1 MAGFESAESNL
12 TAEQLERARAAH
24 WRQQKNPLL
33 TLDDAAHWLE
43 QHPLCLY
50 LPRRAQLPAPA
61 PSFVEAVLGAA
72 SATPGAEAISEAYT
86 LVARLVASG
95 AVVALNLFG
104 SVGEQPDFL
113 VARQALP
120 YVLCLRADADWKHA
134 PEKSSGHKVSP
145 LVLELWK
152 ALDNKDN
159 KDGSLTAPEA
169 RETLGRELTEAAV
182 LRGLSE
188 LWQGL
193 RIAPVFGEP
202 GQPARWELLR
212 VRHRDALATAGSTG
226 QVTALSL
233 LVSIYLQSVYAA
245 TSEEIE
251 IFLSPLASRSRVR
264 EAVRG
269 LSATRQ
275 IQSLSMD
282 AQTYYFLEGGLPE
295 FAESAAPGPAQIL
308 LPAPP
313 AVSFSAPQRPMP
325 VAHARKDQG
334 LRPPA
339 AGAGTKPP
347 ARDRTGT
354 RPPGREW
361 KKPGE
366 RERATAARPAFSP
379 GRSFPA
385 PAAGA
390 KPERGPQRS
399 DGPTRGG
406 TRPPFKGRET
416 KPARQEVSR
425 EWRKPPL
432 AGKPA
437 RPSYPSPRSFPPP
450 ASAPGAEATTHRPQR
465 SDAPARSGA
474 RPERRF
480 GARPER
486 PGGERPAP
494 WARSGAKPPFR
505 SSERPRSARPT
516 DRRSGPPADRTAGR
530 RPDGP
535 VSGRPAGIAP
545 ARGRPSGRPPAS
557 FRSKPG
563 VSKPGVSRPGGSRPG
578 RSGPGSR
585 PGTEPRRAGPG
596 FGPRRQDGRSGGPAG
611 APRTGYP
618 ASRPPR
624 PSSPSD
630 GDSQTT
636 RPRSVPSSRPAKP
649 WQRTGSSTARPSGR
663 PGGKPAGKFGGKPG
677 GRPGG
682 KPGGKFGGKPG
693 GKPGGKF
700 GGKPG
705 GRSPGDFPP
714 RKPARKKPGA

>member
-1 MAGFESAESNL
+1 L
-12 TAEQLERARAAH
+12 TAEQLQAARAAH
-24 WRQQKNPLL
+24 WRQQKNPIL

-61 PSFVEAVLGAA
+61 PSFVEAVLGTSA
-72 SATPGAEAISEAYT
+72 ATPGTDAIAPAQALLT
-86 LVARLVASG
+86 RLIDSG

-104 SVGEQPDFL
+104 AVGEQPDFL

-152 ALDNKDN
+152 ALD
-159 KDGSLTAPEA
+159 KDGKDAGLTALEA
-169 RETLGRELTEAAV
+169 RELLGRELTEAAV
-182 LRGLSE
+182 LRGLGE
-188 LWQGL
+188 LWQAL
-193 RIAPVFGEP
+193 RIAPVFQEA

-275 IQSLSMD
+275 IHSLSMD

-295 FAESAAPGPAQIL
+295 FAVSAVSGPVEIT

-313 AVSFSAPQRPMP
+313 AIAFAAPRRPLP
-325 VAHARKDQG
+325 VAHDRKDQQFRPSATREG
-334 LRPPA
+334 TRPPS
-339 AGAGTKPP
+339 
-347 ARDRTGT
+347 RERTAT

-366 RERATAARPAFSP
+366 RERPTAARPAFSP
-379 GRSFPA
+379 TRSFPA

-390 KPERGPQRS
+390 GAKPNRGPQRN
-399 DGPTRGG
+399 DGPPRGG

-437 RPSYPSPRSFPPP
+437 RPSYPARSFPPA
-450 ASAPGAEATTHRPQR
+450 ASAQGAEGTTPRPQR
-465 SDAPARSGA
+465 SDAPVRSGA
-474 RPERRF
+474 RPDKRF
-480 GARPER
+480 GARAER
-486 PGGERPAP
+486 PRGDRPAP
-494 WARSGAKPPFR
+494 WAQAGAKPPFR
-505 SSERPRSARPT
+505 SSERPRPNRPA
-516 DRRSGPPADRTAGR
+516 DRLSGPPSAKR
-530 RPDGP
+530 RSDGP
-535 VSGRPAGIAP
+535 VSGLPAGIAP
-545 ARGRPSGRPPAS
+545 QRGRPSGRPPAS

-563 VSKPGVSRPGGSRPG
+563 GSGPGRSGPRSGPRPGPG

-596 FGPRRQDGRSGGPAG
+596 FGPGSRRHDGRPGGQTG
-611 APRTGYP
+611 APRTSYP
-618 ASRPPR
+618 SSRPPR
-624 PSSPSD
+624 PSSPRD
-630 GDSQTT
+630 GESQTA
-636 RPRSVPSSRPAKP
+636 RPASSSRPAKP
-649 WQRTGSSTARPSGR
+649 WQRTSSSPTRPGSR

-677 GRPGG
+677 GGKPGSRPGG
-682 KPGGKFGGKPG
+682 KPASQFGGKPG
-693 GKPGGKF
+693 GKPGGRP

-705 GRSPGDFPP
+705 GRSPGDYPP

>member
-1 MAGFESAESNL
+1 M
-12 TAEQLERARAAH
+12 TAEQLQAARSAH

-33 TLDDAAHWLE
+33 TLDDAAGWLE

-61 PSFVEAVLGAA
+61 PSFVEAVLGTPA
-72 SATPGAEAISEAYT
+72 ATPGSDAIAPAQALLS
-86 LVARLVASG
+86 RLIDSG
-95 AVVALNLFG
+95 GVVALNLFG
-104 SVGEQPDFL
+104 AVGEQPDFL

-152 ALDNKDN
+152 ALD
-159 KDGSLTAPEA
+159 KDGKDGALTAIEA
-169 RETLGRELTEAAV
+169 RELLGRELTEAAV
-182 LRGLSE
+182 LRGLGE
-188 LWQGL
+188 LWQAL
-193 RIAPVFGEP
+193 RIAPVFQEG

-295 FAESAAPGPAQIL
+295 FAESAVPSPAQIT
-308 LPAPP
+308 LPAPA
-313 AVSFSAPQRPMP
+313 AVAFSAPRRALPAPRPHQDRG
-325 VAHARKDQG
+325 V
-334 LRPPA
+334 RPTA
-339 AGAGTKPP
+339 ATREGTK
-347 ARDRTGT
+347 
-354 RPPGREW
+354 PPGREW

-366 RERATAARPAFSP
+366 REKSAGARPAFSSN
-379 GRSFPA
+379 RSFPPA

-390 KPERGPQRS
+390 KPQRS
-399 DGPTRGG
+399 DGPPAGG

-416 KPARQEVSR
+416 KPARPEVSKER
-425 EWRKPPL
+425 RKPPL

-437 RPSYPSPRSFPPP
+437 RPSYPSPRSFPP
-450 ASAPGAEATTHRPQR
+450 ASAQGAEKTPRGPQR
-465 SDAPARSGA
+465 SDAQAGSGA
-474 RPERRF
+474 RPEKRF

-486 PGGERPAP
+486 PRGERPAP
-494 WARSGAKPPFR
+494 WARSGPKPPFR
-505 SSERPRSARPT
+505 SSERPRPTPPTNRPSGPPT
-516 DRRSGPPADRTAGR
+516 DRTERR
-530 RPDGP
+530 RPEGP
-535 VSGRPAGIAP
+535 GRPAGIAP
-545 ARGRPSGRPPAS
+545 PRGRPSGRPPAS
-557 FRSKPG
+557 FRAK
-563 VSKPGVSRPGGSRPG
+563 PGGSGPRRSG

-585 PGTEPRRAGPG
+585 PGSEPRRAGPG
-596 FGPRRQDGRSGGPAG
+596 FGPRRQDGRPGGQTG
-611 APRTGYP
+611 APRTSYP

-624 PSSPSD
+624 PSSPREA
-630 GDSQTT
+630 DSQTA
-636 RPRSVPSSRPAKP
+636 RPPSAPSSRPAKP
-649 WQRTGSSTARPSGR
+649 WQRTSSSSARPSGR

-677 GRPGG
+677 G
-682 KPGGKFGGKPG
+682 KPGGR
-693 GKPGGKF
+693 F

-705 GRSPGDFPP
+705 GRPSGRPGGKPSGRPPGDFPP

>member
-1 MAGFESAESNL
+1 M

-33 TLDDAAHWLE
+33 TLDDATQWLE

-61 PSFVEAVLGAA
+61 PSFVEAVLGTP
-72 SATPGAEAISEAYT
+72 SATPGAEAISAAHA

-95 AVVALNLFG
+95 TVVALNLFG
-104 SVGEQPDFL
+104 TVGEQPDFL
-113 VARQALP
+113 VARKALP

-152 ALDNKDN
+152 ALND
-159 KDGSLTAPEA
+159 KDGSLSAAEA

-193 RIAPVFGEP
+193 RIAPVFPET

-245 TSEEIE
+245 TSEQIE

-295 FAESAAPGPAQIL
+295 FAESAAAGPAQIL

-313 AVSFSAPQRPMP
+313 AVGISAPQRPIP
-325 VAHARKDQG
+325 VPHARKDQG
-334 LRPPA
+334 FRPA
-339 AGAGTKPP
+339 ASRAGTKPP
-347 ARDRTGT
+347 GRERTGT
-354 RPPGREW
+354 RPPSREW

-366 RERATAARPAFSP
+366 RERSTTARPAFSP
-379 GRSFPA
+379 TRSFPA

-390 KPERGPQRS
+390 KPDRGPQRS
-399 DGPTRGG
+399 DGPPRDR

-450 ASAPGAEATTHRPQR
+450 APRQGAEGTTHRPQR

-474 RPERRF
+474 RPEKRF

-486 PGGERPAP
+486 PRGERPAP

-505 SSERPRSARPT
+505 SSERPRPTRPT
-516 DRRSGPPADRTAGR
+516 DRSSGPPADRTERR

-545 ARGRPSGRPPAS
+545 ARGRPSGRPPAA

-563 VSKPGVSRPGGSRPG
+563 GFRPGGSGPG

-596 FGPRRQDGRSGGPAG
+596 FGPKRQDGRSGAHPG
-611 APRTGYP
+611 APRTSYP
-618 ASRPPR
+618 ASRPSR

-636 RPRSVPSSRPAKP
+636 RPRSAPSSRPAKP
-649 WQRTGSSTARPSGR
+649 WKRTGSSSARPSGR
-663 PGGKPAGKFGGKPG
+663 PGGKPAGRFG

-682 KPGGKFGGKPG
+682 KPGGRPSGKPAGKFGGKPG
-693 GKPGGKF
+693 GKPG
-700 GGKPG
+700 
-705 GRSPGDFPP
+705 DFPP
-714 RKPARKKPGA
+714 RKPPRKKPGA

>member
-1 MAGFESAESNL
+1 L
-12 TAEQLERARAAH
+12 TAEQLQAARAAH

-33 TLDDAAHWLE
+33 TLDDAAGWLE

-61 PSFVEAVLGAA
+61 PSFVEAVLGTPA
-72 SATPGAEAISEAYT
+72 ATPGSDAIAPAQALLS
-86 LVARLVASG
+86 RLIDSG
-95 AVVALNLFG
+95 EVVALNLFG
-104 SVGEQPDFL
+104 AVGEQPDFL

-152 ALDNKDN
+152 VLD
-159 KDGSLTAPEA
+159 KDGKDGALTALEA
-169 RETLGRELTEAAV
+169 RALLGRELTEAAV
-182 LRGLSE
+182 LRGLGE
-188 LWQGL
+188 LWQAL
-193 RIAPVFGEP
+193 RIAPVFQEA

-233 LVSIYLQSVYAA
+233 LVSIYLQSAYAA

-275 IQSLSMD
+275 VQSLSMD

-295 FAESAAPGPAQIL
+295 FAGVPNPAQIT
-308 LPAPP
+308 LPA
-313 AVSFSAPQRPMP
+313 
-325 VAHARKDQG
+325 
-334 LRPPA
+334 A
-339 AGAGTKPP
+339 AAATREGTKPP
-347 ARDRTGT
+347 SRERSGT
-354 RPPGREW
+354 RPPGRKW

-366 RERATAARPAFSP
+366 REKSAGARPAFSSN
-379 GRSFPA
+379 RSFP

-390 KPERGPQRS
+390 KPNRGPQRS
-399 DGPTRGG
+399 DGPPGGG

-416 KPARQEVSR
+416 KPARPEVSK

-437 RPSYPSPRSFPPP
+437 SYPSPRSFPP
-450 ASAPGAEATTHRPQR
+450 ASAQGVEKTPPKTPPGPQR
-465 SDAPARSGA
+465 SDAPVRSGA
-474 RPERRF
+474 KRF

-486 PGGERPAP
+486 PRGERPAP
-494 WARSGAKPPFR
+494 WARSGPKPPFR
-505 SSERPRSARPT
+505 SSERPRPTRPT
-516 DRRSGPPADRTAGR
+516 DRPSGPPTDRTERR
-530 RPDGP
+530 RPEGP
-535 VSGRPAGIAP
+535 DRPAGIAP
-545 ARGRPSGRPPAS
+545 PRGRPSGRPPAS

-563 VSKPGVSRPGGSRPG
+563 GSGPRRSG

-585 PGTEPRRAGPG
+585 PGSEPRRAGPG
-596 FGPRRQDGRSGGPAG
+596 FGPRRQDGRPGGQTG
-611 APRTGYP
+611 APRTSYP

-624 PSSPSD
+624 PSSPRE
-630 GDSQTT
+630 GDSQTA
-636 RPRSVPSSRPAKP
+636 RPPSAPSSRPAKP
-649 WQRTGSSTARPSGR
+649 WQRTSSSSARPSGR

-677 GRPGG
+677 G
-682 KPGGKFGGKPG
+682 KPR
-693 GKPGGKF
+693 F

-705 GRSPGDFPP
+705 GRPPGDFPP

>member
-1 MAGFESAESNL
+1 L
-12 TAEQLERARAAH
+12 TAEQLQAARAAH

-33 TLDDAAHWLE
+33 TLDDAAGWLE

-61 PSFVEAVLGAA
+61 PSFVEAVLGTPA
-72 SATPGAEAISEAYT
+72 ATPGSDAIAPAQALLS
-86 LVARLVASG
+86 RLIDSG
-95 AVVALNLFG
+95 GVVALNLFG
-104 SVGEQPDFL
+104 AVGEQPDFL

-152 ALDNKDN
+152 ALD
-159 KDGSLTAPEA
+159 KDGKDGALTAIEA
-169 RETLGRELTEAAV
+169 RELLGRELTEAAV
-182 LRGLSE
+182 LRGLGE
-188 LWQGL
+188 LWQAL
-193 RIAPVFGEP
+193 RIAPVFQEA

-275 IQSLSMD
+275 VQSLSMD

-295 FAESAAPGPAQIL
+295 FGESAVPSPAQIT
-308 LPAPP
+308 LPAP
-313 AVSFSAPQRPMP
+313 VSFSAPRRPLP
-325 VAHARKDQG
+325 AP
-334 LRPPA
+334 RPHQDRGVRPA
-339 AGAGTKPP
+339 AATREGTKPP
-347 ARDRTGT
+347 SRERSGT

-366 RERATAARPAFSP
+366 REKSAAARPAFSSK
-379 GRSFPA
+379 RSFPPA

-390 KPERGPQRS
+390 KPNRGPQRS
-399 DGPTRGG
+399 DGPPAGG
-406 TRPPFKGRET
+406 TRPPFRGRET
-416 KPARQEVSR
+416 KPARPEISK

-437 RPSYPSPRSFPPP
+437 RPSYPSPRSFPP
-450 ASAPGAEATTHRPQR
+450 ASAQGAEKTPRGPQR

-474 RPERRF
+474 EKRF

-486 PGGERPAP
+486 PRGERPAP
-494 WARSGAKPPFR
+494 WTRSGPKPPFR
-505 SSERPRSARPT
+505 SSERPRPTRPT
-516 DRRSGPPADRTAGR
+516 DRPSGPPTDRTER
-530 RPDGP
+530 RRSEGP
-535 VSGRPAGIAP
+535 GRPAGIAP
-545 ARGRPSGRPPAS
+545 PRGRPSGRPPAS

-563 VSKPGVSRPGGSRPG
+563 GSGPRRPGPG

-585 PGTEPRRAGPG
+585 PGSEPRRAGPG
-596 FGPRRQDGRSGGPAG
+596 FGPRRQDGRPGGQTG
-611 APRTGYP
+611 APRTSYS

-624 PSSPSD
+624 PSSPRE
-630 GDSQTT
+630 GDSQTA
-636 RPRSVPSSRPAKP
+636 RPPSAPSSRPAKP
-649 WQRTGSSTARPSGR
+649 WQRTSSSSRPSGR

-677 GRPGG
+677 GKPRFGGKPGGRPGG
-682 KPGGKFGGKPG
+682 KPGGRP
-693 GKPGGKF
+693 
-700 GGKPG
+700 
-705 GRSPGDFPP
+705 PGDFPP

>member
-1 MAGFESAESNL
+1 M

-24 WRQQKNPLL
+24 WRQQNNPIL

-61 PSFVEAVLGAA
+61 PSFVEAVLGIS
-72 SATPGAEAISEAYT
+72 SATPGSDAISQAQALLT
-86 LVARLVASG
+86 RLIESG
-95 AVVALNLFG
+95 TVVALNLFG
-104 SVGEQPDFL
+104 AVGEQPDFL
-113 VARQALP
+113 VASQALP

-152 ALDNKDN
+152 ALNDKDD
-159 KDGSLTAPEA
+159 KDDKQGALTAPEA

-193 RIAPVFGEP
+193 RIAPVFEGP
-202 GQPARWELLR
+202 GQPVRWELLR
-212 VRHRDALATAGSTG
+212 VRHRGALATAGTTG

-275 IQSLSMD
+275 IHSLSMD

-295 FAESAAPGPAQIL
+295 FAESAAPSAAATPLPGPSAASFPVPRRP
-308 LPAPP
+308 LPVPHP
-313 AVSFSAPQRPMP
+313 A
-325 VAHARKDQG
+325 KDQG
-334 LRPPA
+334 IRPA
-339 AGAGTKPP
+339 AATKS
-347 ARDRTGT
+347 GT
-354 RPPGREW
+354 RPPSREW

-366 RERATAARPAFSP
+366 REKSAAARPAFSSTRGVPLAP
-379 GRSFPA
+379 GL
-385 PAAGA
+385 GA
-390 KPERGPQRS
+390 KPNRGPQRS
-399 DGPTRGG
+399 DGPPRGG

-416 KPARQEVSR
+416 KPARPEVSR

-432 AGKPA
+432 AGRPA
-437 RPSYPSPRSFPPP
+437 RPSYPSPHSFPP
-450 ASAPGAEATTHRPQR
+450 ASAQGAEKTPRRPQR
-465 SDAPARSGA
+465 NDAAARSGA
-474 RPERRF
+474 RPEKRF
-480 GARPER
+480 
-486 PGGERPAP
+486 GERPAP

-505 SSERPRSARPT
+505 SSERPRPTRPT
-516 DRRSGPPADRTAGR
+516 DRPGGPASDRR

-535 VSGRPAGIAP
+535 VSGHPAGIAP
-545 ARGRPSGRPPAS
+545 PRGRPSGRPPAS
-557 FRSKPG
+557 FRAKPG
-563 VSKPGVSRPGGSRPG
+563 GGPGGSRPG
-578 RSGPGSR
+578 RSGPRRSGPGS
-585 PGTEPRRAGPG
+585 GPG
-596 FGPRRQDGRSGGPAG
+596 FGPRRQDRRPGGQTGASRTSYPAG
-611 APRTGYP
+611 
-618 ASRPPR
+618 RPPR
-624 PSSPSD
+624 PSSPRD

-636 RPRSVPSSRPAKP
+636 RPPSVRSSRPAKP
-649 WQRTGSSTARPSGR
+649 WQRTGSSSARPSGR
-663 PGGKPAGKFGGKPG
+663 PGEKPEGRFGGKPGGKPG

-682 KPGGKFGGKPG
+682 KPEGRFGGKPG
-693 GKPGGKF
+693 GKPV
-700 GGKPG
+700 GKPG
-705 GRSPGDFPP
+705 KPAGNYPP

>member
-1 MAGFESAESNL
+1 M

-33 TLDDAAHWLE
+33 TLDDATQWLE

-61 PSFVEAVLGAA
+61 PSFVEAVLGNP
-72 SATPGAEAISEAYT
+72 SATPGAEAISAAHA

-95 AVVALNLFG
+95 TAVALNLFG
-104 SVGEQPDFL
+104 TVGEQPDFL

-152 ALDNKDN
+152 ALNDR
-159 KDGSLTAPEA
+159 DGSLTAPEA

-193 RIAPVFGEP
+193 RIAPVFEEP

-212 VRHRDALATAGSTG
+212 VKHRDALGTAGTTG

-295 FAESAAPGPAQIL
+295 FAETAAPSVAAAP

-313 AVSFSAPQRPMP
+313 KVFVRTPQRPMP
-325 VAHARKDQG
+325 VPLARKDQG
-334 LRPPA
+334 FRPPA
-339 AGAGTKPP
+339 TGPKPP
-347 ARDRTGT
+347 SRDRTGS
-354 RPPGREW
+354 RPPSREW

-366 RERATAARPAFSP
+366 RLPAA
-379 GRSFPA
+379 
-385 PAAGA
+385 AAGA
-390 KPERGPQRS
+390 TPDRGSQRG
-399 DGPTRGG
+399 DGPPRNR
-406 TRPPFKGRET
+406 TRPPFKSRET

-437 RPSYPSPRSFPPP
+437 RPSYPSPRRFPPP
-450 ASAPGAEATTHRPQR
+450 ASTQGAEGATHRPQR
-465 SDAPARSGA
+465 HDAAARSGA
-474 RPERRF
+474 RPEKRF

-486 PGGERPAP
+486 PRGERPAP

-505 SSERPRSARPT
+505 SSERPRPARPT
-516 DRRSGPPADRTAGR
+516 DRSSDPPTDRTERR

-535 VSGRPAGIAP
+535 VSGLPAGITP
-545 ARGRPSGRPPAS
+545 PRGRPSGRPPAS
-557 FRSKPG
+557 FRP
-563 VSKPGVSRPGGSRPG
+563 RPGGNRPGGPG

-596 FGPRRQDGRSGGPAG
+596 FGPKRQDGRPGGQPG
-611 APRTGYP
+611 ASRTSYP

-624 PSSPSD
+624 PSSPRG

-636 RPRSVPSSRPAKP
+636 RPRSAPSSRPAKP
-649 WQRTGSSTARPSGR
+649 WQRTGTSSSRPS
-663 PGGKPAGKFGGKPG
+663 

-693 GKPGGKF
+693 GKPAGRP

-714 RKPARKKPGA
+714 RKPERKKPGA

>member
-1 MAGFESAESNL
+1 L
-12 TAEQLERARAAH
+12 TAEQLQAARAAH

-33 TLDDAAHWLE
+33 TLDDAAGWLE

-61 PSFVEAVLGAA
+61 PSFVEAVLGTSA
-72 SATPGAEAISEAYT
+72 ATPGTDAIAPAQALLT
-86 LVARLVASG
+86 RLIDSG

-104 SVGEQPDFL
+104 AVGEQPDFL
-113 VARQALP
+113 VGRQALP

-152 ALDNKDN
+152 ALD
-159 KDGSLTAPEA
+159 KDGKDGGLTALEA
-169 RETLGRELTEAAV
+169 RELLGRELTEAAV
-182 LRGLSE
+182 LRGLGE
-188 LWQGL
+188 LWQAL
-193 RIAPVFGEP
+193 RIAPVLQEA

-212 VRHRDALATAGSTG
+212 VKHRDALATAGSTG

-295 FAESAAPGPAQIL
+295 FAESAVSSPAEIL
-308 LPAPP
+308 LPAAP
-313 AVSFSAPQRPMP
+313 AVGFSAPRRPLP
-325 VAHARKDQG
+325 VAHARKDQEF
-334 LRPPA
+334 RPSA
-339 AGAGTKPP
+339 TRQGTKPP
-347 ARDRTGT
+347 SRERTGT
-354 RPPGREW
+354 RPSSRDW

-366 RERATAARPAFSP
+366 RERPTAARPAFSAP
-379 GRSFPA
+379 RNFPA

-390 KPERGPQRS
+390 KPNRGPQRS
-399 DGPTRGG
+399 DGPPRGG
-406 TRPPFKGRET
+406 TRPPYKGRET
-416 KPARQEVSR
+416 KPARPEVSK
-425 EWRKPPL
+425 EWRKPPM

-437 RPSYPSPRSFPPP
+437 RSAYPSPRSFPPP
-450 ASAPGAEATTHRPQR
+450 ASAPGAEGTARGPRR

-474 RPERRF
+474 RPEKRF
-480 GARPER
+480 AARPER
-486 PGGERPAP
+486 PRGERTAP

-505 SSERPRSARPT
+505 SSERPRPTRPA
-516 DRRSGPPADRTAGR
+516 DRSSGPPSDKR
-530 RPDGP
+530 RSDGP
-535 VSGRPAGIAP
+535 VSGLPAGIAP
-545 ARGRPSGRPPAS
+545 QRGRPSGRPPAS
-557 FRSKPG
+557 FRA
-563 VSKPGVSRPGGSRPG
+563 RPGGSGPGRPGPG

-585 PGTEPRRAGPG
+585 QGSEPRRAGPG
-596 FGPRRQDGRSGGPAG
+596 FGPKRPDGRPGGQTG

-624 PSSPSD
+624 PLSPRD

-636 RPRSVPSSRPAKP
+636 RPPSAPSRPAKP
-649 WQRTGSSTARPSGR
+649 WQRTGSSAARPSGR
-663 PGGKPAGKFGGKPG
+663 PGGKPP
-677 GRPGG
+677 
-682 KPGGKFGGKPG
+682 GKFGGKPG
-693 GKPGGKF
+693 GKPGGRFTGKP

-705 GRSPGDFPP
+705 GRPGGKPSGRSPGDFPP